1 VRSVRAVAASVASLV
16 ALSACLG
23 AAQPAAAATAA
34 AAATFDAGQV
44 PTPLLEALHW
54 RSIGPFRGGRV
65 LTVSGVPGEP
75 DDFYFGAVNGGVWE
89 TRDAGRTWQPIF
101 DAAPVGSIGA
111 LAVAPSDRRIIY
123 VGTGEADMRSD
134 IAQGAGMFRSDDFG
148 RSWRAIGLGDSE
160 QIGRILVD
168 PHDADVVLVAALG
181 HPYGAN
187 EMRGVFRS
195 TDGGRTWQRTLYRD
209 ADTGAIDLA
218 AEPGRP
224 EVVYAALWQTRR
236 PPWNVYPPSNG
247 PGSGLYKSQDGGA
260 TWTELRGHGLPERP
274 GRIGLAVAPSMPQRV
289 FALIDAPDGGL
300 YRSEDG
306 GASWQRVSD
315 DRRIWKRGWYF
326 GGVTVDPRNAD
337 VIYICDTA
345 LYRSTDGGQHF
356 IPVKGAPG
364 GDDYHQLWIDPRDPA
379 RRILGVDQG
388 AVVTLNGGA
397 TWTSWYNQP
406 TGQFY
411 HVITD
416 NRFPY
421 WVYGAQQDSGAAGIP
436 SRTDNIDGIN
446 LRQFHETAAGGESD
460 NIAPDP
466 DDPEIIFGGR
476 VDKLD
481 LHTGQK
487 QSVTPTLAYPDLY
500 RGTWTLPLTFGM
512 PGSHALYFGN
522 QRIFRTTDRGRH
534 WQAVSPDLTREHPD
548 IPASLDP
555 ATAADSERA
564 SARRGVVYA
573 IGPSPLDARL
583 IWAGTDDGL
592 VWRTRDGG
600 GHWQDVTPA
609 ALTAWSKIGT
619 VEPSHFDADS
629 AYIAVDRHRLDD
641 PRPYIYRTHDGG
653 TSWTLIVAG
662 LGNGT
667 TFNTVNVVREDP
679 AHRGLLYCG
688 TESGVYVSFD
698 DGARWQPLQQNLPRT
713 SVRDL
718 QVHVND
724 LVIATHGRG
733 FWIMDDAAPLRA
745 LADDAGGATRL
756 LPTATAYRV
765 RPTGFSGTPMPKD
778 EPMAPNPPAGAY
790 IDYVLD
796 AASAGPVTLTITDAR
811 GATVQTFSSDDK
823 APPPDLTRIDIAP
836 DWIVP
841 PEPLMIGVG
850 AHRFVW
856 DLHYA
861 APKPPLA
868 GDDSP
873 GSEDGVWAPPG
884 EYWVELAAGSKR
896 DRQRL
901 TVAAD
906 PRVHLPASAYTRQF
920 ALARDIES
928 ARVRIAAA
936 LADAHRIQDAIA
948 ERSHGTNTAAATTA
962 AAAAALAAANRELL
976 AISDLAPEK
985 PSPDFLGRP
994 PTTIQGLT
1002 YLDEAF
1008 RALDHAV
1015 DGADG
1020 APGPDAL
1027 EGYTRHM
1034 ALLERTLAQWQ
1045 QFRSGT
1051 LARLDAQLKAAGAGP
1066 LLP

>member
-1 VRSVRAVAASVASLV
+1 VLPVRSVAALLAAPL
-16 ALSACLG
+16 ALSVC
-23 AAQPAAAATAA
+23 AAQAAAAH
-34 AAATFDAGQV
+34 V
-44 PTPLLEALHW
+44 PAPLLRPLSW

-65 LTVSGVPGEP
+65 LAVSGVPGEP
-75 DDFYFGAVNGGVWE
+75 AHFYFGAVNGGVWE

-101 DAAPVGSIGA
+101 DAVPVGSIGA
-111 LAVAPSDRRIIY
+111 LAVAPSDPKLIY
-123 VGTGEADMRSD
+123 VGSGEADMRSD
-134 IAQGAGMFRSDDFG
+134 IAQGAGMYRSDDAG
-148 RSWRAIGLGDSE
+148 RSWRAIGLTDSE

-168 PHDADVVLVAALG
+168 PHNPDVVLVAALG

-187 EMRGVFRS
+187 TTRGVFRS

-218 AEPGRP
+218 ADPGRP

-260 TWTELRGHGLPERP
+260 TWTRLTGHGLPERP
-274 GRIGLAVAPSMPQRV
+274 GRIGLAVAPSKPQRV

-300 YRSEDG
+300 YRSDNG
-306 GASWQRVSD
+306 GASWTRMSD
-315 DRRIWKRGWYF
+315 DARIWKRGWYF
-326 GGVTVDPRNAD
+326 GGVTVDPRNAEL
-337 VIYICDTA
+337 IYICNTA
-345 LYRSTDGGQHF
+345 LYRSTDGGRHF
-356 IPVKGAPG
+356 APVKGAPG
-364 GDDYHQLWIDPRDPA
+364 GDDYHQLWIDPHDPA
-379 RRILGVDQG
+379 RQILGVDQG
-388 AVVTLNGGA
+388 AVVTLDGGA
-397 TWTSWYNQP
+397 TWSSWYNQP

-446 LRQFHETAAGGESD
+446 ITEFRETAAGGESD

-466 DDPEIIFGGR
+466 DDPAIIFGGR

-481 LHTGQK
+481 LNTGQK
-487 QSVTPTLAYPDLY
+487 QSVPPTLAYPDLY
-500 RGTWTLPLTFGM
+500 RGTWTLPLTFGK

-534 WQAVSPDLTREHPD
+534 WQLISPDLTREQ
-548 IPASLDP
+548 PAAPANLDP
-555 ATAADSERA
+555 VTIADSERA
-564 SARRGVVYA
+564 GARRGVVYS
-573 IGPSPLDARL
+573 IGPAPLDAHL

-592 VWRTRDGG
+592 LWRTRDDG

-609 ALTAWSKIGT
+609 ALTAWSKIAG
-619 VEPSHFDADS
+619 VEPSHFDPDS

-641 PRPYIYRTHDGG
+641 PRPYIYRTQDGG
-653 TSWTLIVAG
+653 ASWTLIVDG
-662 LGNGT
+662 IGSGS

-679 AHRGLLYCG
+679 ALRGLLYCG

-698 DGARWQPLQQNLPRT
+698 DGAHWQPLQQNLPRT

-718 QVHVND
+718 QIHGDD

-733 FWIMDDAAPLRA
+733 FWIMDDVAPLRA
-745 LADDAGGATRL
+745 FADDAGSGVRL
-756 LPTATAYRV
+756 LPPATAYRL
-765 RPTGFSGTPMPKD
+765 RPTGFIGTPMPKD

-796 AASAGPVTLTITDAR
+796 SSGTGAVTLAITDAH
-811 GATVQTFSSDDK
+811 GAAVRTFSSDEK
-823 APPPDLTRIDIAP
+823 PKPPDLARIDTAP
-836 DWIVP
+836 GWIVP
-841 PEPLMIGVG
+841 PLPPATGAG

-861 APKPPLA
+861 PPKPALT
-868 GDDSP
+868 GNDDP
-873 GSEDGVWAPPG
+873 TESEDGVWAPPG
-884 EYWVELAAGSKR
+884 KYWVELVAGGKR
-896 DRQRL
+896 YRQPL

-906 PRVHLPASAYTRQF
+906 PRVHLPASAYARQF
-920 ALARDIES
+920 ALGRDIES

-936 LADAHRIQDAIA
+936 LAEARRIHTAIA
-948 ERSHGTNTAAATTA
+948 ERARSAGGRTGSTAS
-962 AAAAALAAANRELL
+962 AAALAAADGELL
-976 AISDLAPEK
+976 AITDLEPGK

-994 PTTIQGLT
+994 PTKVQGLT

-1008 RALDHAV
+1008 RSLARAV
-1015 DGADG
+1015 DGADS
-1020 APGPDAL
+1020 APSPDAL
-1027 EGYTRHM
+1027 QGYARHL
-1034 ALLERTLAQWQ
+1034 ALLERTLADWQ
-1045 QFRSGT
+1045 QFRTGA
-1051 LARLDAQLKAAGAGP
+1051 LAHLDAQLKAAGAAP
-1066 LLP
+1066 ILP